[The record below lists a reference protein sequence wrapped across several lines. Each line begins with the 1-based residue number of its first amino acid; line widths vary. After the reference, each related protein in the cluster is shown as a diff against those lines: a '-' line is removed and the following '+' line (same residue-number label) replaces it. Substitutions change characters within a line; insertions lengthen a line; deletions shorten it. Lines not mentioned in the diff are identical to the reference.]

1 MATDEQKQVA
11 VNKLEALNKSIDDFL
26 NSKDNQV
33 AQVFQLVEKYTRV
46 PRKYIFLGK
55 AVATFHSPVCCCGL
69 YRSHWRT
76 GSVPHH
82 WTRHRTHRKPN
93 RLPVP
98 SIQIVSRLARLLHQL
113 LSAYCYPTGAKPSTQ

>member
-55 AVATFHSPVCCCGL
+55 AVATF
-69 YRSHWRT
+69 
-76 GSVPHH
+76 VPLTSLLL
-82 WTRHRTHRKPN
+82 WS
-93 RLPVP
+93 L
-98 SIQIVSRLARLLHQL
+98 QVSLA
-113 LSAYCYPTGAKPSTQ
+113 YW